1 MTSRSLYPGVQ
12 ALEDIVRDM
21 KVLDVPV
28 DLLDLPARMRYWAAD
43 HQVETVRDLLHYT
56 PQMLQK
62 EPHLGPK
69 SIEDTREE
77 LERRLGCTWE
87 AAAALLTT
95 PAVTPVPVSD
105 SAFLQRLNAL
115 RGTSIDTLELP
126 IRMRRFIR
134 RVGIRT
140 VGDLWD
146 TPRERM
152 ESMPNL
158 GRKSI
163 DDTFDILRS
172 WVMVAELPRGAAP
185 VQGVITADSP
195 SFLGQWT
202 RLLGTLPPIDRLVL
216 QHRTGML
223 GNVER
228 PETIAA
234 MLGVSIERVRQIE
247 ARALGT
253 LAAHPDEFEAMEHR
267 VGGAVPG
274 VVTDLATLA
283 ADPWW
288 MGVTQGHP
296 ALELFVE
303 RIAPLML
310 RVVGFGDQHLLTTIP
325 AEQWHDLWLQWC
337 TAMDSLAWP
346 LPLAD
351 LRARLDA
358 LARPLGEGVSEVLW
372 TRTCARLHHDVDL
385 DGAPRALAYGDDD
398 DAKALALLRAAPEP
412 MAVSALHEK
421 LGHAVKLPHE
431 VLWFDHGVVG
441 VPRHVPEFET
451 WSAAVVPAA
460 LAVMHRQPPGV
471 VWLVSEIHDALAR
484 QKMIPAWMNAWL
496 LGSILQRAGVVRSHG
511 RSKIA
516 LPEPR
521 RTVRPPPKP

>member
-1 MTSRSLYPGVQ
+1 MTSRSLFPGVQ
-12 ALEDIVRDM
+12 SLEDIVRDM

-56 PQMLQK
+56 PQLLQR

-77 LERRLGCTWE
+77 IERRLGCTWE

-105 SAFLQRLNAL
+105 TAFLQRLNAL
-115 RGTSIDTLELP
+115 RGTPIDSLELP

-163 DDTFDILRS
+163 EDTLDILRA
-172 WVMVAELPRGAAP
+172 WVMTAELPRGATP
-185 VQGVITADSP
+185 VQGVVTADSP
-195 SFLGQWT
+195 SFLGGWT

-223 GNVER
+223 GTVER

-234 MLGVSIERVRQIE
+234 MLGVSVERVRQIE

-253 LAAHPDEFEAMEHR
+253 LATQPDEFETLEHR
-267 VGGAVPG
+267 VGAAVPG
-274 VVTDLATLA
+274 VVTDLADLA

-288 MGVTQGHP
+288 SGVTHGHP
-296 ALELFVE
+296 ALDLFVE
-303 RIAPLML
+303 RVAPLML
-310 RVVGFGDQHLLTTIP
+310 RVVTFGDQWLLTTIP

-337 TAMDSLAWP
+337 TAMESLSWP
-346 LPLAD
+346 LSIDA

-358 LARPLGEGVSEVLW
+358 VAQGHGEGVSKVLW
-372 TRTCARLHHDVDL
+372 TRTCARLIQDVDPE
-385 DGAPRALAYGDDD
+385 GVPRALAYGDDD
-398 DAKALALLRAAPEP
+398 DAKVLALLRAAPEP
-412 MAVSALHEK
+412 MAVSALHDK
-421 LGHAVKLPHE
+421 LGHAVKLPRE

-441 VPRHVPEFET
+441 VPAHVPEFET

-460 LAVMHRQPPGV
+460 VAVMQRQPAGV
-471 VWLVSEIHDALAR
+471 VWLVSEIHEALVR
-484 QKMIPAWMNAWL
+484 QKMVPGWMNAWL
-496 LGSILQRAGVVRSHG
+496 LGSMLQRAGVVRSHG
-511 RSKIA
+511 RSKVA

-521 RTVRPPPKP
+521 RTVRPPKL